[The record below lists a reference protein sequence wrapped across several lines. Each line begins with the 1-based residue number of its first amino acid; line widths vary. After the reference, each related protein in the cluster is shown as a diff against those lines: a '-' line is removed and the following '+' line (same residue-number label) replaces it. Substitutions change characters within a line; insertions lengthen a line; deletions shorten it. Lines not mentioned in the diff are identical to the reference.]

1 MSEGVLPQKDQ
12 AEGKADLHIHTAHGD
27 GMAEMPELLDYVE
40 ENTDL
45 DAIAVTDH
53 DDIRGGLQARELWAR
68 GRYRFQVIVGA
79 EVTAIQGHVLAL
91 FVEEPIPS
99 LRPVEEILEAIHRQ
113 DGLCIIPH
121 PLAFL
126 TRSIGQ
132 RTLERIAAAERAQ
145 TQTRAAGARLG
156 DGVYFDGIE
165 LGNGTFAARMSAG
178 KARWL
183 NRERYHLAEVGG
195 SDAHFLKAVG
205 TAYTL
210 FPGSTAQDL
219 RRAILERRTAA
230 STGHHPT
237 LRELG
242 LRQVLR
248 QTWRGLMVTP
258 RTMGWGPTAKSF
270 VQRIFPFVR

>member
-1 MSEGVLPQKDQ
+1 MTEGAGAGQ
-12 AEGKADLHIHTAHGD
+12 AEGKADLHIHTALGD
-27 GMAEMPELLDYVE
+27 GMAELPELLDYVE
-40 ENTDL
+40 QKTDL
-45 DAIAVTDH
+45 DVIAVTDH
-53 DDIRGGLQARELWAR
+53 DDVRCGLQARELWAR
-68 GRYRFQVIVGA
+68 GRYRFQLIVGA

-91 FVEEPIPS
+91 FVEEPVPS
-99 LRPVEEILEAIHRQ
+99 LRPVEEILEAIHGQ
-113 DGLCIIPH
+113 GGLCVVPH

-132 RTLERIAAAERAQ
+132 RTLERIAATERAQ
-145 TQTRAAGARLG
+145 TGARRG

-210 FPGSTAQDL
+210 FPGTSADDL
-219 RRAILERRTAA
+219 RRAILERRTSA

-237 LRELG
+237 MRELG

>member
-1 MSEGVLPQKDQ
+1 MSQGASTGQT
-12 AEGKADLHIHTAHGD
+12 EGKADLHIHTALGD
-27 GMAEMPELLDYVE
+27 GMAELPELLDFVE
-40 ENTDL
+40 QKTDM
-45 DAIAVTDH
+45 DVIAVTDH
-53 DDIRGGLQARELWAR
+53 DDIRGGLKARELWAR
-68 GRYRFQVIVGA
+68 GHYRFQVIVGA
-79 EVTAIQGHVLAL
+79 EVTSIQGHVLAL
-91 FVEEPIPS
+91 FVEEPIPG
-99 LRPVEEILEAIHRQ
+99 LRPVEEILETVHRQ
-113 DGLCIIPH
+113 GGLCVIPH

-132 RTLERIAAAERAQ
+132 RTLKHIAAMGRE
-145 TQTRAAGARLG
+145 
-156 DGVYFDGIE
+156 GVYFDGIE
-165 LGNGTFAARMSAG
+165 VGNGTFAARMSAG

-195 SDAHFLKAVG
+195 SDAHFLRAVG

-210 FPGSTAQDL
+210 FPGATAQDL
-219 RRAILERRTAA
+219 RRAILERRTSAA
-230 STGHHPT
+230 TGHHPT

-248 QTWRGLMVTP
+248 QTWRGFTVTP

>member
-1 MSEGVLPQKDQ
+1 MSEGVLPREDH
-12 AEGKADLHIHTAHGD
+12 AERKADLHIHTALGD
-27 GMAEMPELLDYVE
+27 GMAELPELLDYVE
-40 ENTDL
+40 QETDL
-45 DAIAVTDH
+45 DVIAVTDH
-53 DDIRGGLQARELWAR
+53 DDIRGGLQARELWAQ

-91 FVEEPIPS
+91 FVEEPVPS

-113 DGLCIIPH
+113 GGLCVIPH

-132 RTLERIAAAERAQ
+132 RTLERIAATER
-145 TQTRAAGARLG
+145 

-165 LGNGTFAARMSAG
+165 LGNGTFPARMSAG

-205 TAYTL
+205 SAYTR
-210 FPGSTAQDL
+210 FEGATAEDL
-219 RRAILERRTAA
+219 RESILAGTTRGVNGR
-230 STGHHPT
+230 HPS
-237 LRELG
+237 LLQIGLG
-242 LRQVLR
+242 QVARQSV
-248 QTWRGLMVTP
+248 RGLMTTP
-258 RTMGWGPTAKSF
+258 RTMGWGATAHSF
-270 VQRIFPFVR
+270 VRRIFHLR

>member
-1 MSEGVLPQKDQ
+1 MSEAVLPQKNQ
-12 AEGKADLHIHTAHGD
+12 PEGRADLHIHTAHGD
-27 GMAEMPELLDYVE
+27 GMAELPELLDYVE
-40 ENTDL
+40 QNTEL
-45 DAIAVTDH
+45 DVIAVTDH
-53 DDIRGGLQARELWAR
+53 DDVRGGLEARELWAR
-68 GRYRFQVIVGA
+68 GRYRFEVIVGA
-79 EVTAIQGHVLAL
+79 EVTSIQGHVLAL
-91 FVEEPIPS
+91 FVEEPLPS

-113 DGLCIIPH
+113 GGLCIIPH

-132 RTLERIAAAERAQ
+132 RTLERM
-145 TQTRAAGARLG
+145 AGENR
-156 DGVYFDGIE
+156 DRVYFDGIE
-165 LGNGTFAARMSAG
+165 LGNGTFPARMSAG

-205 TAYTL
+205 SACTL
-210 FPGSTAQDL
+210 FPGKTAEEL
-219 RRAILERRTAA
+219 RLAILERRT
-230 STGHHPT
+230 SSFTGHHPT
-237 LRELG
+237 VRELG
-242 LRQVLR
+242 LGHVMR